1 MGAVQSL
8 ADRGRLVPTGEP
20 GGPGESPVYR
30 SSHCYAENGGE
41 LISTFAAQPV
51 SFTPIELLRRSSIT
65 HPERDCVGQRTIRA
79 DGTPG
84 GYVWTSYKTFYARC
98 LAMGRA
104 LLLLGLQRGD
114 RIGIYSSNSQ
124 YWQMASFGAYTVGM
138 VTVPVYDSLGKGAAQ
153 YITNHAEVQ
162 VLFVSPANFEKAI
175 SIIPELETLKHIVVC
190 TDGDPP
196 SAACELPIH
205 SAGELLRRGEAS
217 DAPLEFSQP
226 DELAVIM
233 YTSGSLGVPKG
244 CELTGRNVVGG
255 ASSLAKINASIGR
268 GDTFLSFLP
277 LAHIYG
283 MAIELFV
290 YATGARVGFARGPV
304 KDLVSD
310 IQSLQPTLIIV
321 VPRLVNRICEG
332 MKAKIAEKPAIVR
345 AILRWAMN
353 QKVAALRQ
361 NGPHSIILDALL
373 FTAFREALGGCVR
386 LLINSGAPILKDVFE
401 FFCATVTP
409 NVIQGY
415 GLTETC
421 CGITVQEVPAF
432 DPTTVG
438 SVGQGCDIKLRA
450 VEGTHYSPAADP
462 PSGEL
467 LVRGPVVFR
476 GYYKQPALTDS
487 VFTDRWFATG
497 DVCSF
502 TPEGEVKVIDR
513 VKQLVKLSQG
523 EYLSMTALNDYYGC
537 ADIAQFVF
545 VYAHSMYDQPIA
557 VVFPKPEKI
566 LEWEGA
572 GIKDIKN
579 DPRVHKEI
587 TESLARVH
595 EERKLRGFERIAG
608 IIVDTVEPTIEN
620 GLLTPS
626 MKPQYAA
633 FKRKYEADL
642 LALYERIRASP

>member
-1 MGAVQSL
+1 MGAVQTL

-20 GGPGESPVYR
+20 GGPDESPVYR
-30 SSHCYAENGGE
+30 SSHCYTENGGE
-41 LISTFAAQPV
+41 LISTFAIQPV
-51 SFTPIELLRRSSIT
+51 SFTPIELLRRSSIM
-65 HPERDCVGQRTIRA
+65 HPELDCVGQRSVRA
-79 DGTPG
+79 DGTAG
-84 GYVWTSYKTFYARC
+84 AYVWTNYRDFYAKC

-104 LLLLGLQRGD
+104 LLSLGLQRGD

-124 YWQMASFGAYTVGM
+124 YWQIASFGAYAVGM

-153 YITNHAEVQ
+153 YIANHAEVQ
-162 VLFVSPANFEKAI
+162 VLFVSPANFEKAVAI
-175 SIIPELETLKHIVVC
+175 VPELETLKHIVVC

-196 SAACELPIH
+196 EADCSLPIH
-205 SAGELLRRGEAS
+205 SAGALLQTGAAS
-217 DAPLEFSQP
+217 DAQLEFSQP

-244 CELTGRNVVGG
+244 CKLTGRNVVAG
-255 ASSLAKINASIGR
+255 ASSLAKINASIAP
-268 GDTFLSFLP
+268 GDTFISFLP

-310 IQSLQPTLIIV
+310 IQSLQPTVIIV
-321 VPRLVNRICEG
+321 VPRLVNRICEA
-332 MKAKIAEKPAIVR
+332 MKEKIAEKPAIAR
-345 AILRWAMN
+345 HILSWAMN
-353 QKVAALRQ
+353 QKLKALRQ
-361 NGPHSIILDALL
+361 NQPHSVILDALL
-373 FTAFREALGGCVR
+373 FTAFRDALGGCLR

-450 VEGTHYSPAADP
+450 VEGTFYSPAADP

-467 LVRGPVVFR
+467 LVRGPVVFQ
-476 GYYKQPALTDS
+476 GYYKQQELTDL
-487 VFTDRWFATG
+487 VFTDHWFATG
-497 DVCSF
+497 DVCCF
-502 TPEGEVKVIDR
+502 TPDGEVKVIDR

-545 VYAHSMYDQPIA
+545 VYAHSMYDMPIA
-557 VVFPKPEKI
+557 VVFPKPEKVR
-566 LEWEGA
+566 EWQDA
-572 GIKDIKN
+572 GIRDIRN
-579 DPRVHKEI
+579 DPRVHREI
-587 TESLARVH
+587 NDSLARVH
-595 EERKLRGFERIAG
+595 EQRKLRGFERIAG
-608 IIVDTVEPTIEN
+608 VLVDTVEPTIEN